1 MHKRLALFFAIGIA
15 GLMTISAA
23 QAEEWPTRPIRAIVP
38 LSAGSAVDIIPRIVF
53 EQLSKQL
60 KQPIIVEN
68 RPGASGTIGARVVA
82 TAEPDGYTILA
93 HSSALIIA
101 PSTVANL
108 PYDPIKDLIPVAALG
123 NLPNVLVVSPSKNLK
138 TIQDLVA
145 LGKQR
150 PITFGSI
157 GVGSPIQLAMERLR
171 LSAGF
176 QARAISFRGAP
187 EALVEAMTGRIDAY
201 YSPVLPALSLIREHK
216 LVPLVVSSPMR
227 SPALPDV
234 PTSEEAGYANSA
246 YRFWIGI
253 FAPAKTPA
261 AIVDKL
267 SKEIE
272 VALQVPAVKEK
283 LIKLGVQ
290 PMSMND
296 KQFAEFVKQEL
307 VINTELAKAAG
318 ISVQ

>member
-15 GLMTISAA
+15 GLMTINAA

-272 VALQVPAVKEK
+272 VALQVPAVQEK

>member
-53 EQLSKQL
+53 EQLSKQI

>member
-53 EQLSKQL
+53 EQLSKQI

-216 LVPLVVSSPMR
+216 LVPLVVSSPIR

>member
-108 PYDPIKDLIPVAALG
+108 PYDPIKDLMPVAALG

-171 LSAGF
+171 LSADF